1 MIQVLNLTRRFEDLV
16 AVNDLTVDIPA
27 GQIVALLGANGAG
40 KTTTLNMLTTLLEP
54 SEGTALV
61 AGHDICREGPAVRRL
76 LGYVP
81 EHGALYEGLTAD
93 EYLELAG
100 RIRGLEPAE
109 IRRRADRFLEFFA
122 IAEARGNRLGTF
134 SKGMRR
140 KVLVT
145 AALLHRP
152 QVLFL
157 DEPMDGLDVKSQKGL
172 GSLLRE
178 QAADG
183 CTVVYSSHVLQ
194 QVEELCEHVVLI
206 HEGRLRHAGPLAD
219 LQQDHAGAGL
229 RDIFLE
235 LTGDGDEVAP

>member
-1 MIQVLNLTRRFEDLV
+1 MIQLHQLTRRFDALT
-16 AVNDLTVDIPA
+16 AVDNLTVSIPA
-27 GQIVALLGANGAG
+27 GKIVALLGANGAG
-40 KTTTLNMLTTLLEP
+40 KTTTLNMLTTLLAP
-54 SEGTALV
+54 TSGTATV
-61 AGHDICREGPAVRRL
+61 AGFDILSQGQDVRRV

-100 RIRGLEPAE
+100 RIRGLDGGV
-109 IRRRADRFLEFFA
+109 IRERATEYLEHFEV
-122 IAEARGNRLGTF
+122 AEARANRLGSF

-152 QVLFL
+152 EVLFL
-157 DEPMDGLDVKSQKGL
+157 DEPMDGLDVKSQKRL
-172 GSLLRE
+172 GEILRQE
-178 QAADG
+178 AAAG
-183 CTVVYSSHVLQ
+183 RTVVYSSHILQ

-206 HEGRLRHAGPLAD
+206 HRGGLRYAGTLD
-219 LQQDHAGAGL
+219 ELRRSHQGAGL

-235 LTGDGDEVAP
+235 LTDGQEATGP